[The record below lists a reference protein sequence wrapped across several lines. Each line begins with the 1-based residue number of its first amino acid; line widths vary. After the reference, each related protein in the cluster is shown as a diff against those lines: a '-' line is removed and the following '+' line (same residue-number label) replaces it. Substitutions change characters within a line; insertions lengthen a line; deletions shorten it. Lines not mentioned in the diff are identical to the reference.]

1 MGNGQSLTFYILYVI
16 FYENALFISINKFT
30 IKVIKETKKIL
41 CVSGVQQWFI
51 YIYIYIYTHTYIY
64 ILFYILSHCELSQD
78 IEYTSL

>member
-41 CVSGVQQWFI
+41 CVSGVQQ
-51 YIYIYIYTHTYIY
+51 
-64 ILFYILSHCELSQD
+64 
-78 IEYTSL
+78 